1 MSAVVQSKLVSAPAL
16 PLLADAELARCF
28 AWRNGAPVSAE
39 EFIADV
45 QALAKLLPPAHYAVN
60 LCQDRYRFLV
70 AFCAVALA
78 GQTNLLPSSRSPQ
91 TIAETLHAYPGSY
104 ALSEPAL
111 EPEPSRQF
119 VLPASLVAPAC
130 GSMPDI
136 AA

>member
-78 GQTNLLPSSRSPQ
+78 GQTNRKALGSAINTLKRLRANTVGIVLNDVRANSGDGYYYYHYHPKYYKHYN
-91 TIAETLHAYPGSY
+91 AEAE
-104 ALSEPAL
+104 SEA
-111 EPEPSRQF
+111 
-119 VLPASLVAPAC
+119 
-130 GSMPDI
+130 
-136 AA
+136 